1 MTWADSRVFDQ
12 TVLCMADR
20 TDNRDY
26 DADSFK
32 VALYDNDITPARDVT
47 LANTATNVGQ
57 WVYTGNE
64 VTDASGWPS
73 GGRPLVSMD
82 ITTGSG
88 FVMWDANDTASANS
102 TTTLTANF
110 GCHIWD
116 DTPTTPTAD
125 PGVCYNYFG
134 GSNSV
139 TNGLYTIVW
148 HANGIWRATT

>member
-1 MTWADSRVFDQ
+1 MAWSASAVFDQ
-12 TVLCMADR
+12 TVLCAFDR

-26 DADSFK
+26 DADAFK
-32 VALYDNDITPARDVT
+32 VALYDNDPVPARDVS

-57 WVYTGNE
+57 WAYTGNE

-73 GGRPLVSMD
+73 GGRSLVSPD

-88 FVMWDANDTASANS
+88 FVMWDATDTASANS
-102 TTTLTANF
+102 TTTLSAF
-110 GCHIWD
+110 YGCHVWD
-116 DTPTTPTAD
+116 DTVTTPTAD

-134 GSNSV
+134 GSQSV
-139 TNGLYTIVW
+139 TSGLMTIVW